1 LTPLPGSSEGPEMQN
16 KKVRLIF
23 LSTMKDL
30 VDENGKTLE
39 VDSQATVGDLLELIL
54 KRYSNGIA
62 RLLFEED
69 KRSVRNDILIL
80 INDVDINVLDGL
92 ETMLSENDEV
102 ALMPV
107 AHGG

>member
-1 LTPLPGSSEGPEMQN
+1 MQN